1 MPTTDAQ
8 VNQKRVDVEKL
19 REEIASTNAEI
30 ARRQRELDNDNTMA
44 GLDSEEGRL
53 KSELAAR
60 KKELDSLDDSRAKQL
75 ALEEESAVPAAPP
88 VPTQAPTKTAADGST
103 NGKG

>member
-19 REEIASTNAEI
+19 REEISSANAEI

-53 KSELAAR
+53 KLELADR
-60 KKELDSLDDSRAKQL
+60 KKVLESLEGSRAKQL
-75 ALEEESAVPAAPP
+75 ALEESAVPAAPP
-88 VPTQAPTKTAADGST
+88 VPTQAPTKTATDGST